1 MLIAR
6 EKEKQILLDSLKKDE
21 SQFLAVYGRRRV
33 GKTYL
38 IRETFRNGFTF
49 QHAGYATGKRDQ
61 QLEAFRN
68 SLREYGYTDCKTPRN
83 WMEAFEL
90 LKDVIRR
97 SAAEKKII
105 FLDELSWMDTPRSD
119 FMVALEG
126 FWNGWASARRDV
138 VLIVCASATSWM
150 INKIIRNRGGLYNR
164 LTGRIH
170 LMPFT
175 LGQCEEYLDANG
187 MALPRVQI
195 LDAYMIL
202 GGVPYYWSLLKQGL
216 SLSQNIDRMF
226 FADGAPLQ
234 EEFDYLFSSLFKK
247 PKIYI
252 RIVEALASK
261 KSGLTREELLKALR
275 RKADSGLSEKL
286 TDLENCGFIRSY
298 REYGN
303 KKKGTVYQLIDGFV
317 LFYYR
322 FLTEKIT
329 DEHFWT
335 NQINTPARNTWSGL
349 AFERVCLLHVT
360 QMKKK
365 LGIEG
370 VLTEVYSWRCS
381 RDEEK
386 GIRGSRVDLL
396 IVRQD
401 RVINLCE
408 MKYSADEYTLTA
420 ADERDLRRK
429 VNDFQLATQSR
440 YAIYVTL
447 CTTYGLEPSMYSG
460 SVHSVITCDDLFT

>member
-195 LDAYMIL
+195 LDAYMI
-202 GGVPYYWSLLKQGL
+202 
-216 SLSQNIDRMF
+216 
-226 FADGAPLQ
+226 
-234 EEFDYLFSSLFKK
+234 
-247 PKIYI
+247 
-252 RIVEALASK
+252 
-261 KSGLTREELLKALR
+261 
-275 RKADSGLSEKL
+275 SE
-286 TDLENCGFIRSY
+286 GY
-298 REYGN
+298 P
-303 KKKGTVYQLIDGFV
+303 
-317 LFYYR
+317 
-322 FLTEKIT
+322 IT
-329 DEHFWT
+329 GH
-335 NQINTPARNTWSGL
+335 
-349 AFERVCLLHVT
+349 C
-360 QMKKK
+360 
-365 LGIEG
+365 
-370 VLTEVYSWRCS
+370 
-381 RDEEK
+381 
-386 GIRGSRVDLL
+386 
-396 IVRQD
+396 
-401 RVINLCE
+401 
-408 MKYSADEYTLTA
+408 
-420 ADERDLRRK
+420 
-429 VNDFQLATQSR
+429 
-440 YAIYVTL
+440 
-447 CTTYGLEPSMYSG
+447 
-460 SVHSVITCDDLFT
+460 